1 MRTQYTEE
9 STISRNNDYIIIHQG
24 SVVTE
29 VETVQASIV
38 IHQGLIEQLITSEE
52 LLEKWLLEHPQARII
67 DAAGLHVLPGLID
80 IHCDAIEK
88 EVQPRPNTLFPL
100 ELSLLEFER
109 KLPLHGITT
118 MYHSLSLGVGL
129 SLRGVHLMTELVQLI
144 HRYNTERGIVRN
156 RVHLRFEVSYHAGLP
171 IVEQYIKENY
181 IHYLSYMDHSPGQG
195 QYRAP
200 GSFEKYVMKNQ
211 GVTSD
216 EVKMIVD
223 ELMERKNE
231 VDWNYLKELA
241 LLANIRNI
249 AVASHDDD
257 TNEKIDQ
264 AVQSGVSVSEFPIT
278 LEVAKYATSSGMKV
292 CVGAPNVVRGASH
305 DNNLKAVEAIQHGA
319 AHIVCSDYHPS
330 SILQAIFKLA
340 NDQVL
345 PLHESTKLATL
356 YPAEAMKISHQFG
369 SIAVGKAADIII
381 VDHFHQIPFVHTTL
395 VNGVTVY
402 QSKSY
407 FETQYDGDA
416 VEEL

>member
-1 MRTQYTEE
+1 MTIQSSEE
-9 STISRNNDYIIIHQG
+9 LTIAQNATYILIYNGNI
-24 SVVTE
+24 VTE
-29 VETVQASIV
+29 VETIQASIV
-38 IHQGLIEQLITSEE
+38 IHHGLIEQIITEE
-52 LLEKWLLEHPQARII
+52 AQVTDWLLKHPEAKII
-67 DAAGLHVLPGLID
+67 KAMGHYVLPGLID

-88 EVQPRPNTLFPL
+88 EVQPRPNTIFPL

-129 SLRGVHLMTELVQLI
+129 SLRGVNLMTELVQLI
-144 HRYNTERGIVRN
+144 HRYNSERGMVRN
-156 RVHLRFEVSYHAGLP
+156 RIHLRFEVTYHAGLP

-211 GVTSD
+211 GITSD
-216 EVKMIVD
+216 EVKVIVD
-223 ELMERKNE
+223 ELLERQSE
-231 VDWNYLKELA
+231 VDWSHLKQLA
-241 LLANIRNI
+241 ILANERNI

-257 TNEKIDQ
+257 TIAKIDQ

-278 LEVAKYATSSGMKV
+278 LEVAQYATSSGMKV

-305 DNNLKAVEAIQHGA
+305 DNNLKAVDALQHGA
-319 AHIVCSDYHPS
+319 AHILCSDYHPS

-340 NDQVL
+340 NDEML
-345 PLHESTKLATL
+345 PLHEATKLATL
-356 YPAEAMKISHQFG
+356 YPAEAMRIDDQLG

-381 VDHFHQIPFVHTTL
+381 VDHFHKIPFVQTTL
-395 VNGVTVY
+395 VNGVIVH
-402 QSKSY
+402 QSSSF
-407 FETQYDGDA
+407 FES
-416 VEEL
+416 